1 MGCAKQPPG
10 GARDARSGRRTGGIG
25 GADLMQY
32 DEQSLYT
39 RMTARYQELAGFVPD
54 EASDIALRFHALAG
68 ELAQVCAVLD
78 EARRQAAPQTAA
90 GERLELYAGLRGLER
105 IAAAHAS
112 GTLVFKRYKTGGE
125 EMVPAGTLC
134 LAADQT
140 AYLTLEDA
148 AFGDGQEEASVPARA
163 REPGR
168 AGNAAA
174 GRILKIDPSLPNIS
188 VKNPEAFTGG
198 RDTEND
204 ASLRR
209 RLLDAIKEPPNGVNA
224 AFYRD
229 FACNFPGISDAAV
242 QAGVQMGDVEL
253 LVTAPDMEQVPTDV
267 KMALEA
273 ALDERRALCASVTV
287 RDAQTIPVD
296 VHITVQPS
304 QDIPFETVRAS
315 IEAQVRA
322 LLGQKRLG
330 EGLTRARLYQLVMDG
345 EAENCSVIAPLNDQT
360 AGPEQALRAGIITVE
375 EMGASNGA

>member
-1 MGCAKQPPG
+1 M
-10 GARDARSGRRTGGIG
+10 
-25 GADLMQY
+25 
-32 DEQSLYT
+32 
-39 RMTARYQELAGFVPD
+39 
-54 EASDIALRFHALAG
+54 
-68 ELAQVCAVLD
+68 
-78 EARRQAAPQTAA
+78 
-90 GERLELYAGLRGLER
+90 
-105 IAAAHAS
+105 
-112 GTLVFKRYKTGGE
+112 
-125 EMVPAGTLC
+125 
-134 LAADQT
+134 
-140 AYLTLEDA
+140 
-148 AFGDGQEEASVPARA
+148 PARA

-330 EGLTRARLYQLVMDG
+330 EGLTRARLYQLVMAG
-345 EAENCSVIAPLNDQT
+345 EAENCNVLAPLNDQT
-360 AGPEQALRAGIITVE
+360 AGPVQALRAGVITVE

>member
-1 MGCAKQPPG
+1 
-10 GARDARSGRRTGGIG
+10 
-25 GADLMQY
+25 MQY

-242 QAGVQMGDVEL
+242 QAGAQMGDVEL

-345 EAENCSVIAPLNDQT
+345 GQAENCSVLAPLNDQT